1 MNFYRT
7 HSQRLTGDQN
17 DDKVMKKYR
26 KTNKGS
32 INSIENAINQQ
43 KINTVSEQNA
53 LQTPGKYLISQ
64 FILLRKIQQII
75 WRREKKQ

>member
-32 INSIENAINQQ
+32 INSIENAINQ
-43 KINTVSEQNA
+43 
-53 LQTPGKYLISQ
+53 
-64 FILLRKIQQII
+64 
-75 WRREKKQ
+75 